1 MSDKSI
7 KIGDCTVFL
16 IDGNIISIDKGDYV
30 NAYNMNLHEWE
41 EIKAAVDHLICEA
54 NNEKANPTAIC

>member
-1 MSDKSI
+1 MNIRDVKV
-7 KIGDCTVFL
+7 GDCTVFL

-41 EIKAAVDHLICEA
+41 EIKAAVDQLIAESKS
-54 NNEKANPTAIC
+54 NGGM